1 MKNFSVPLKYG
12 IFIAVGLIAYFLIL
26 ALLDL
31 VKYPAFSMFN
41 IVITGVGMFLAI
53 KKYRRQKGAKFK
65 YQKGFVAGFTT
76 GFIATVIFT
85 GFFAI
90 YSSELNPDFSH
101 QLITM
106 WDSDWFVNLGLLVFT
121 VALMGF
127 ATSFV
132 LALSFM
138 QLLKDS
144 WNTGKR
150 KKHSH

>member
-1 MKNFSVPLKYG
+1 MKKFSVPLMYG
-12 IFIAVGLIAYFLIL
+12 IFIAVGLIVYFVIL
-26 ALLDL
+26 ALLGL
-31 VKYPAFSMFN
+31 VKYPAYSVFN

-53 KKYRRQKGAKFK
+53 KKYRKQKGAKFK
-65 YQKGFVAGFTT
+65 YEKGFLAGFST
-76 GFIATVIFT
+76 GVIATVIFT

-90 YSSELNPDFSH
+90 YSSELNPDFSNE
-101 QLITM
+101 LVTM

-121 VALMGF
+121 VALMGL

-144 WNTGKR
+144 WNTADG
-150 KKHSH
+150 KKHTY